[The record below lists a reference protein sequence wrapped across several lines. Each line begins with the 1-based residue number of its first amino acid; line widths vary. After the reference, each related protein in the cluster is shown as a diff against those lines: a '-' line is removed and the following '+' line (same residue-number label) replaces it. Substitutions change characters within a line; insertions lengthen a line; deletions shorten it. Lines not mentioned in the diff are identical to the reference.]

1 MKKIISILAV
11 CLAILAIAEGCKKT
25 EPVIEDDYI
34 SIEGQT
40 SFKVDKEE
48 VILKVNITS
57 NCKWVVTK
65 TDANGNPVDWVK
77 VNMLDGSGNKELQI
91 KVLKNETTEKRSA
104 SVNVESDNAK
114 AYVDIEQAKGEK
126 PAPVKKY
133 YQMPVYQM
141 FETSGGLDVPSEEI
155 RTLDVD
161 FTNATVEGNVIKFDD
176 GLEIEKTG
184 APGAFKMAYP
194 CHTNPGAMAGFQL
207 GICSETFSAGESWIF
222 KIPLQGA
229 VSGQVRFSYGSRK
242 ESISDKSAYA
252 WSIDGGT
259 SWNEVDKMESVKSDA
274 AFKSVWLTIPAGAIT
289 VKGELWIRIT
299 PTKSTVYLQ
308 NGMTLDY
315 VKEETT
321 PAPTGDGILL
331 FESFDNTCGVNASYV
346 EVPGFMKSMC
356 SGYTTGATADTNPYA
371 PANEALS
378 VLHCFAR
385 PGFLQIGYN
394 DEALKAR
401 CGWNGQLKIDASKL
415 ISEKTDLEISFKA
428 SGMTNAYRNATDAA
442 IVICDG
448 EGNVLAE
455 AKALQADKWN
465 DYKLT
470 VKDVTTSTTLVITS
484 KTCEKPSDGSADQP
498 YKSADYRFFVDD
510 LCVRV
515 AGSAPAEPIVLDFD
529 FSSLP
534 AGWPDNGNDV
544 IYKDTDVS
552 PRTQQYFLEG
562 VPYDFIL
569 APCPDASSRGI
580 CWGYTAAGDMMFM
593 QVHRY
598 LGLPVIEGYKLTK
611 VTLRMSAASNDG
623 RKVGVSPQVVGS
635 KETKVFVPGGEP
647 VVVGTQGEEYSFN
660 LTASEPGTLY
670 YLVVSA
676 KAVGF
681 DRLVLTYN
689 Q

>member
-48 VILKVNITS
+48 VILKVDITS

-104 SVNVESDNAK
+104 TVNIESDNAR

-141 FETSGGLDVPSEEI
+141 FETSGGLDVPSGAI

-161 FTNATVEGNVIKFDD
+161 FTNATVDGNVIKFDD

-184 APGAFKMAYP
+184 APGAFQMAYP

-207 GICSETFSAGESWIF
+207 GICSTTFSAGESWIF

-331 FESFDNTCGVNASYV
+331 FEAFDNTCDVNASYM
-346 EVPGFMKSMC
+346 EVPGFMKSMS

-385 PGFLQIGYN
+385 PGFLQVGYN

-415 ISEKTDLEISFKA
+415 IAEKTDLEISFKA

-465 DYKLT
+465 EYKLT
-470 VKDVTTSTTLVITS
+470 VGDVTTSTTLVITS
-484 KTCEKPSDGSADQP
+484 KACEKPSDGSAEQP
-498 YKSADYRFFVDD
+498 YMSADYRFFLDD

-598 LGLPVIEGYKLTK
+598 LGLPVIEDYKLTK

-623 RKVGVSPQVVGS
+623 RKAGISPKVVGS
-635 KETKVFVPGGEP
+635 KETKVFVPGGDP
-647 VVVGTQGEEYSFN
+647 IVVGTQGEEYSFN